1 MVRLRTAA
9 GFRWDNDFPHEL
21 GQAERF
27 ILEQEVARAV
37 AQGELVANDEG
48 FAIPVARWMESDRII
63 AQLFL
68 D

>member
-9 GFRWDNDFPHEL
+9 GFSWENDFPDEL
-21 GQAERF
+21 GRAERF
-27 ILEQEVARAV
+27 VLEQEVARGV
-37 AQGELVANDEG
+37 AEGELILNDEG

>member
-9 GFRWDNDFPHEL
+9 GFSWDNDFPHEL
-21 GQAERF
+21 GRAERF
-27 ILEQEVARAV
+27 VLEQEVARAM
-37 AQGELVANDEG
+37 AQGELVLNDGG
-48 FAIPVARWMESDRII
+48 FTIPVARWMESDRII

>member
-1 MVRLRTAA
+1 MI
-9 GFRWDNDFPHEL
+9 FPTSW
-21 GQAERF
+21 AERVV
-27 ILEQEVARAV
+27 LEQEVARSV
-37 AQGELVANDEG
+37 AQGELVSKDGG